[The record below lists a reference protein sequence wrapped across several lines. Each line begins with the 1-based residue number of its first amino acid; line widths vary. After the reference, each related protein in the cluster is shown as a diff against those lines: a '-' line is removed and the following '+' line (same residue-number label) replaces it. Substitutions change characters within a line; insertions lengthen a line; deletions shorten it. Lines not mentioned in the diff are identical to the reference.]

1 MAISNSHN
9 PSGTGAQGP
18 AWASALGVIA
28 IVLGVFLTAYHGNEL
43 MKQAVLVN
51 AMPAS
56 GEMPAA
62 DCPEDELEEEGLS
75 LAECEYMVDHV
86 RGIFLSMPEWFPSV
100 QMALAATGAVLA
112 FLSIIIGGALVN
124 YSRAASV
131 AAVLVF
137 GGLTLVD
144 AAQFAVVVN
153 TGPILRDVYLWSI
166 LLWLTIHLMM
176 TVGVIAGRHSEAGI

>member
-1 MAISNSHN
+1 MATSYSDNL
-9 PSGTGAQGP
+9 SGTSSRGP

-28 IVLGVFLTAYHGNEL
+28 IVLGVFLTAYHSNEV
-43 MKQAVLVN
+43 MKQAVLQS

-86 RGIFLSMPEWFPSV
+86 KGIFLSMPDWFPSAH
-100 QMALAATGAVLA
+100 MWLAAAGAILA

-124 YSRAASV
+124 YSPAASA

-137 GGLTLVD
+137 AGLTLVD
-144 AAQFAVVVN
+144 ALQFAVVVN

-166 LLWLTIHLMM
+166 LLWLTIHVMM
-176 TVGVIAGRHSEAGI
+176 TVGVIAGRHSEAGV